1 MSSPGEP
8 EASPAI
14 RVVLTHPL
22 RAWTEA
28 LERLLQTHWDVEVVS
43 AHTHLDWA
51 RNAILTGQADVLVAH
66 VEPPGTEAFA
76 LFEEIGRAAPDTRI
90 VVISDA
96 DDPHL
101 LSTAIRLG
109 VRGWVEP
116 ASSMDHLVNVLHGV
130 MRGETWMPPRLM
142 AGVLESLLSTARA
155 REEANELL
163 SALSSREREIL
174 RCLAQGMTRQE
185 IAAHFCLS
193 PHTVRTHIN
202 NLLHKLDVH
211 STLAAVS
218 LARRVGLLDQGGP
231 GGLPGVRGA

>member
-1 MSSPGEP
+1 MQSPAERP
-8 EASPAI
+8 EPAI
-14 RVVLTHPL
+14 RVVIVHPL
-22 RAWTEA
+22 RAWAEA
-28 LERLLQTHWDVEVVS
+28 LERLLQTHWDIDVVS
-43 AHTHLDWA
+43 AHTSLDWA

-66 VEPPGTEAFA
+66 LGSPASESFA
-76 LFEEIGRAAPDTRI
+76 LFEELEQGAPGTRI

-96 DDPHL
+96 DDPAVL
-101 LSTAIRLG
+101 GTAIRLG

-130 MRGETWMPPRLM
+130 VRGETWMPPRLM

-155 REEANELL
+155 REQANELL
-163 SALSSREREIL
+163 AMLSTRETEIL
-174 RCLAQGMTRQE
+174 RCLAEGMTRQE

-218 LARRVGLLDQGGP
+218 LARRVGLVDLGG
-231 GGLPGVRGA
+231 RGDGPDARG